1 MRVAATG
8 RLPGR
13 GWLAREMPGH
23 PGGGRLRVGI
33 DFLSVTVL
41 RDIVY
46 RDKTFQ
52 WKSDI
57 PDAVKETVKADKK
70 FPKFG
75 WFLFMSGRGNGGEK

>member
-1 MRVAATG
+1 MV
-8 RLPGR
+8 
-13 GWLAREMPGH
+13 
-23 PGGGRLRVGI
+23 
-33 DFLSVTVL
+33 FLSVTVL

-70 FPKFG
+70 FPEIG
-75 WFLFMSGRGNGGEK
+75 WFLFWSGGVTLLKNGAWQMMRR